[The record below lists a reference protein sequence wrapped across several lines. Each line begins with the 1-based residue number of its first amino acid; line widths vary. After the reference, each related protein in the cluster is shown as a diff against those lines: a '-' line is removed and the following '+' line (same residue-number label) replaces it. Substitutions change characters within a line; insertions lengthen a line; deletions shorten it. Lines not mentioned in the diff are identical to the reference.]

1 MAHPYE
7 PWLRTTPSSGNS
19 DEMNISSWW
28 DLHRD
33 VQAGSWIDLQTGQGV
48 GLPSVSQ
55 GSSMGLQP
63 SLGPYGSDPQLC
75 TLPPVQHAP
84 ASHSSHLFPQDGFK
98 MEPLGPDMLQ
108 QETFSLDEPQETSV
122 SARPK
127 PQRRSSSRGGG
138 QAVCRCP
145 NCAGIAA
152 TGHLSATGSSVA
164 RDDEMKQDL
173 GIKLPGYMNPGLCRD
188 TLRTAN
194 TSGNRTYTHNLADP
208 SCQHYRL
215 LVLKGTSSIEKLKI

>member
-145 NCAGIAA
+145 NCAGTAA

-164 RDDEMKQDL
+164 RGSHALMNCSAITSPHQDMGTRGSTEMEGWRKAL
-173 GIKLPGYMNPGLCRD
+173 KKSHLHSHPPTCL
-188 TLRTAN
+188 TP
-194 TSGNRTYTHNLADP
+194 P
-208 SCQHYRL
+208 SLH
-215 LVLKGTSSIEKLKI
+215 